1 MAFNNL
7 GLQEP
12 STITARV
19 ATVTIQRGSTVE
31 HQEILVIGDA
41 TSSNAVAQVTNA
53 APSTSAYGL
62 AVRQV
67 DAVQSAQS
75 GAWTVRANLSS
86 TSADNPVTA
95 AQSGTW
101 TVRANL
107 SSTSADNPVTA
118 AQAGTWNIGT
128 VTAVSGKVSVV
139 NSSAADLNVTVA
151 GYSTTVNVSS
161 LAGIVAVRPSDT
173 NWASSAGFHFN
184 SSGELLTVAA
194 VATSTTVNVSS
205 LAGRVA
211 FAGYH
216 ASGSIVNVTD
226 STNNAINVNVV
237 AGSAAGSTVATISR
251 FQDSSNNGIAV
262 ADSVNNALRVNV
274 VAGSA
279 GGSTIVTVSTGSV
292 RVHQSTAADLQATVA
307 QASTVWAVQVGGYS
321 TTVNVSSLAGKVT
334 VINSSAADFLATVS
348 QAGTWNIGTVTT
360 VSSLAGIVAVRP
372 SDTNW
377 ASSAGFHFNSSGEL
391 LIRDALSTTVSVSN
405 FSTTVNVSSL
415 AGRVTVA
422 PSDTNWASS
431 AGFHFDSSG
440 ALQISGTINASAS
453 TVTTVSAFYDSS
465 NVAVQP
471 GDATNK
477 AIRVNV
483 VAGTIVGGSGGT
495 AQADQSAF
503 TTNSGSITPIG
514 GYFSTTASVVPEA
527 KVGVLRMSSV
537 RALWTLPVD
546 STGGDM
552 TDSTNRAL
560 RMNVVAGGSTTV
572 NVSSVGGVVT
582 IAPVAGSTWTVHIG
596 SEHQSTAVQPANSSA
611 LNVRVVGG
619 VSSAADF
626 QVTARVEDNLGND
639 IESSTSAVGTNSTR
653 RGLAVRS
660 MLPLSTY
667 VSAQAASSGDV
678 TVFTSVAGQSIY
690 VYGVCLHWG
699 GVMTTNTNQLVRL
712 QDGNSS
718 ATEYM
723 RWRFQVSA
731 IGATTQP
738 LQAFVSPPAYLF
750 RTAAGTNLRI
760 NTASS
765 GLSYSLQCWY
775 E

>member
-1 MAFNNL
+1 VAFNNL

-12 STITARV
+12 STVTARV
-19 ATVTIQRGSTVE
+19 ATVTIQRGSTIE
-31 HQEILVIGDA
+31 HQEILVLGDP
-41 TSSNAVAQVTNA
+41 TSSNAVAAVTNA
-53 APSTSAYGL
+53 VPSTSVYGL

-67 DAVQSAQS
+67 DAVQAAQS
-75 GAWTVRANLSS
+75 GAWTMRATLSSTSADNPVNAAQAGAWTVRATLSS

-95 AQSGTW
+95 TQG
-101 TVRANL
+101 
-107 SSTSADNPVTA
+107 
-118 AQAGTWNIGT
+118 GTWNIGT
-128 VTAVSGKVSVV
+128 VT
-139 NSSAADLNVTVA
+139 T
-151 GYSTTVNVSS
+151 VSS
-161 LAGIVAVRPSDT
+161 LAGIVAMRPSDT

-194 VATSTTVNVSS
+194 ASAASTTVNVSS
-205 LAGRVA
+205 LAG
-211 FAGYH
+211 
-216 ASGSIVNVTD
+216 N
-226 STNNAINVNVV
+226 
-237 AGSAAGSTVATISR
+237 
-251 FQDSSNNGIAV
+251 
-262 ADSVNNALRVNV
+262 
-274 VAGSA
+274 
-279 GGSTIVTVSTGSV
+279 V
-292 RVHQSTAADLQATVA
+292 RVV
-307 QASTVWAVQVGGYS
+307 
-321 TTVNVSSLAGKVT
+321 
-334 VINSSAADFLATVS
+334 NSSAADLLVSAVQNGSWTVRANLS
-348 QAGTWNIGTVTT
+348 STGADNPVSAAQAGTWTVNLGTHLQSTAVAPANSSAINVRVVSHGSSAVDFPVRAVLSSTNTDNPVAANQAGTWT
-360 VSSLAGIVAVRP
+360 VNLGTHLQSTAAAPANSSAINVRVV
-372 SDTNW
+372 SHG
-377 ASSAGFHFNSSGEL
+377 SSAGDFLVRPVFSSTSTDNPVSAAQAGSWTV
-391 LIRDALSTTVSVSN
+391 RATLSSTSTDNPVSIPGTVQV
-405 FSTTVNVSSL
+405 
-415 AGRVTVA
+415 R

-453 TVTTVSAFYDSS
+453 TVTTVSAIYDSS

-537 RALWTLPVD
+537 RSLWTTPVD

-552 TDSTNRAL
+552 SDSTNRGL
-560 RMNVVAGGSTTV
+560 RVSVVAGGSTTV
-572 NVSSVGGVVT
+572 NVSSVAGVV
-582 IAPVAGSTWTVHIG
+582 AA
-596 SEHQSTAVQPANSSA
+596 
-611 LNVRVVGG
+611 RVV
-619 VSSAADF
+619 D
-626 QVTARVEDNLGND
+626 TLGNG
-639 IESSTSAVGTNSTR
+639 IESSTTAVGANSTM

-667 VSAQAASSGDV
+667 ASGQAASSGDV

-718 ATEYM
+718 ATEFM
-723 RWRFQVSA
+723 RWRFQVSN

-750 RTAAGTNLRI
+750 RTPAGSPLRI

>member
-19 ATVTIQRGSTVE
+19 ATVTIQRGSTLE
-31 HQEILVIGDA
+31 HQEILVLGDA

-86 TSADNPVTA
+86 TGTDNPVTA
-95 AQSGTW
+95 SQSGNW

-128 VTAVSGKVSVV
+128 VTAVTGKVSVI

-161 LAGIVAVRPSDT
+161 VAGIVAVRPSDT

-184 SSGELLTVAA
+184 SSGELLTIAA
-194 VATSTTVNVSS
+194 ASAASTTVNVSS
-205 LAGRVA
+205 LAG
-211 FAGYH
+211 
-216 ASGSIVNVTD
+216 N
-226 STNNAINVNVV
+226 
-237 AGSAAGSTVATISR
+237 
-251 FQDSSNNGIAV
+251 
-262 ADSVNNALRVNV
+262 
-274 VAGSA
+274 
-279 GGSTIVTVSTGSV
+279 V
-292 RVHQSTAADLQATVA
+292 RVV
-307 QASTVWAVQVGGYS
+307 
-321 TTVNVSSLAGKVT
+321 
-334 VINSSAADFLATVS
+334 NSSAADLLVSAVQSGAWTVRANLSSTSADNPVTATLNLGGLQSSAVANSNSSALLVRVVAHGSSAADFPVKAFLSSTAADNPVNAS
-348 QAGTWNIGTVTT
+348 QVGTWNIGTVTA
-360 VSSLAGIVAVRP
+360 VSSLAGIVAQR
-372 SDTNW
+372 
-377 ASSAGFHFNSSGEL
+377 
-391 LIRDALSTTVSVSN
+391 
-405 FSTTVNVSSL
+405 
-415 AGRVTVA
+415 

-514 GYFSTTASVVPEA
+514 GYFSTTASAVPEA

-552 TDSTNRAL
+552 TDTTNRAL

-596 SEHQSTAVQPANSSA
+596 AEHQSTAVQPSNSSA
-611 LNVRVVGG
+611 INVRVVGG
-619 VSSAADF
+619 VSSAVDF
-626 QVTARVEDNLGND
+626 QVNARVSDNLGND
-639 IESSTSAVGTNSTR
+639 IESSTRAVGTNSTR

-667 VSAQAASSGDV
+667 ASGQAASSGDV
-678 TVFTSVAGQSIY
+678 TVFTSVTGQSIY

-723 RWRFQVSA
+723 RWRFQVSN

-750 RTAAGTNLRI
+750 RTAAGSNLRI
-760 NTASS
+760 HTASS

>member
-12 STITARV
+12 STVTARV
-19 ATVTIQRGSTVE
+19 ATVTIQRGSTLE
-31 HQEILVIGDA
+31 HQEILVLGDP
-41 TSSNAVAQVTNA
+41 TSSNAVAAVTNA
-53 APSTSAYGL
+53 VPSTSVYGL

-67 DAVQSAQS
+67 DAVQAAQS
-75 GAWTVRANLSS
+75 GAWTMRATLSSTSADNPVNAAQAGAWTVRATLSS

-95 AQSGTW
+95 TQG
-101 TVRANL
+101 
-107 SSTSADNPVTA
+107 
-118 AQAGTWNIGT
+118 GTWNIGT
-128 VTAVSGKVSVV
+128 VT
-139 NSSAADLNVTVA
+139 T
-151 GYSTTVNVSS
+151 VSS
-161 LAGIVAVRPSDT
+161 LAGIVAMRPSDT

-194 VATSTTVNVSS
+194 ASAASTTVNVSS
-205 LAGRVA
+205 LAG
-211 FAGYH
+211 
-216 ASGSIVNVTD
+216 N
-226 STNNAINVNVV
+226 
-237 AGSAAGSTVATISR
+237 
-251 FQDSSNNGIAV
+251 
-262 ADSVNNALRVNV
+262 
-274 VAGSA
+274 
-279 GGSTIVTVSTGSV
+279 V
-292 RVHQSTAADLQATVA
+292 RVV
-307 QASTVWAVQVGGYS
+307 
-321 TTVNVSSLAGKVT
+321 
-334 VINSSAADFLATVS
+334 NSSAADLLVSAVQNGSWTVRANLS
-348 QAGTWNIGTVTT
+348 STGADNPVSAAQAGTWTVNLGTHLQSTAVAPANSSAINVRVVSHGSSAVDFPVRAVLSSTNTDNPVAANQAGTWT
-360 VSSLAGIVAVRP
+360 VNLGTHLQSTAAAPANSSAINVRVV
-372 SDTNW
+372 SHG
-377 ASSAGFHFNSSGEL
+377 SSAGDFLVRPVFSSTSTDNPVSAAQAGSWTV
-391 LIRDALSTTVSVSN
+391 RANLSSTSTDNPVSIPGTVQV
-405 FSTTVNVSSL
+405 
-415 AGRVTVA
+415 R

-453 TVTTVSAFYDSS
+453 TVTTVSAIYDSS

-537 RALWTLPVD
+537 RSLWTTPVD

-552 TDSTNRAL
+552 SDSTNRGL
-560 RMNVVAGGSTTV
+560 RVSVVAGGSTTV
-572 NVSSVGGVVT
+572 NVSSLAGVVLV
-582 IAPVAGSTWTVHIG
+582 APNPGSTFTIHIG
-596 SEHQSTAVQPANSSA
+596 PEHQSTSVQPSNSSA
-611 LNVRVVGG
+611 VNVRVVGG

-660 MLPLSTY
+660 MLPLSTW
-667 VSAQAASSGDV
+667 VSGQAASSGDV

-718 ATEYM
+718 ATEFM
-723 RWRFQVSA
+723 RWRFQVSN

>member
-1 MAFNNL
+1 MAFNNI

-19 ATVTIQRGSTVE
+19 ATVTIQRGSTLE
-31 HQEILVIGDA
+31 HQEILVLGDA

-75 GAWTVRANLSS
+75 GAWTVRATLSS
-86 TSADNPVTA
+86 T
-95 AQSGTW
+95 G
-101 TVRANL
+101 
-107 SSTSADNPVTA
+107 ADNPVTA

-128 VTAVSGKVSVV
+128 VTAVSSV
-139 NSSAADLNVTVA
+139 
-151 GYSTTVNVSS
+151 
-161 LAGIVAVRPSDT
+161 AGIVAARPSDT

-194 VATSTTVNVSS
+194 VTT
-205 LAGRVA
+205 
-211 FAGYH
+211 
-216 ASGSIVNVTD
+216 
-226 STNNAINVNVV
+226 
-237 AGSAAGSTVATISR
+237 
-251 FQDSSNNGIAV
+251 
-262 ADSVNNALRVNV
+262 
-274 VAGSA
+274 
-279 GGSTIVTVSTGSV
+279 
-292 RVHQSTAADLQATVA
+292 
-307 QASTVWAVQVGGYS
+307 
-321 TTVNVSSLAGKVT
+321 
-334 VINSSAADFLATVS
+334 
-348 QAGTWNIGTVTT
+348 
-360 VSSLAGIVAVRP
+360 
-372 SDTNW
+372 
-377 ASSAGFHFNSSGEL
+377 
-391 LIRDALSTTVSVSN
+391 
-405 FSTTVNVSSL
+405 STTVNVSSL

-440 ALQISGTINASAS
+440 ALQISGTITASAS

-477 AIRVNV
+477 ALRVNV
-483 VAGTIVGGSGGT
+483 VT
-495 AQADQSAF
+495 
-503 TTNSGSITPIG
+503 
-514 GYFSTTASVVPEA
+514 
-527 KVGVLRMSSV
+527 
-537 RALWTLPVD
+537 
-546 STGGDM
+546 
-552 TDSTNRAL
+552 
-560 RMNVVAGGSTTV
+560 GGSTTV
-572 NVSSVGGVVT
+572 NVSSVAGVVQ
-582 IAPVAGSTWTVHIG
+582 IG
-596 SEHQSTAVQPANSSA
+596 
-611 LNVRVVGG
+611 
-619 VSSAADF
+619 DK
-626 QVTARVEDNLGND
+626 LGNG
-639 IESSTSAVGTNSTR
+639 IESSTNAVGTNSTR
-653 RGLAVRS
+653 RGLAVRP

-667 VSAQAASSGDV
+667 ASGQAASSGDV

-712 QDGNSS
+712 QDGNST

-738 LQAFVSPPAYLF
+738 LQAFVAPPAYLF

-765 GLSYSLQCWY
+765 GLSYSLQAWY

>member
-1 MAFNNL
+1 MAFNNI

-19 ATVTIQRGSTVE
+19 ATVTIQRGSTLE
-31 HQEILVIGDA
+31 HQEILVLGDA

-75 GAWTVRANLSS
+75 GAWTVRATLSS
-86 TSADNPVTA
+86 T
-95 AQSGTW
+95 G
-101 TVRANL
+101 
-107 SSTSADNPVTA
+107 ADNPVTA

-128 VTAVSGKVSVV
+128 VTAVSSVAGIV
-139 NSSAADLNVTVA
+139 AARPSDTNWASSAGFHFNSSGELLTVA
-151 GYSTTVNVSS
+151 AASAASTTATISRFQDSSNNGIAVADSVNNALRVNVVAGAAGGSTVYTLSRVLDSSNNGIAVADSVNNALRMTVVAGGSTTVNVSS
-161 LAGIVAVRPSDT
+161 VAGIVAVRPSDT

-194 VATSTTVNVSS
+194 VTT
-205 LAGRVA
+205 
-211 FAGYH
+211 
-216 ASGSIVNVTD
+216 
-226 STNNAINVNVV
+226 
-237 AGSAAGSTVATISR
+237 
-251 FQDSSNNGIAV
+251 
-262 ADSVNNALRVNV
+262 
-274 VAGSA
+274 
-279 GGSTIVTVSTGSV
+279 
-292 RVHQSTAADLQATVA
+292 
-307 QASTVWAVQVGGYS
+307 
-321 TTVNVSSLAGKVT
+321 
-334 VINSSAADFLATVS
+334 
-348 QAGTWNIGTVTT
+348 
-360 VSSLAGIVAVRP
+360 
-372 SDTNW
+372 
-377 ASSAGFHFNSSGEL
+377 
-391 LIRDALSTTVSVSN
+391 
-405 FSTTVNVSSL
+405 STTVNVSSL

-422 PSDTNWASS
+422 PSDTNWASL

-440 ALQISGTINASAS
+440 ALQISGTITASAS

-477 AIRVNV
+477 ALRVNV
-483 VAGTIVGGSGGT
+483 VT
-495 AQADQSAF
+495 
-503 TTNSGSITPIG
+503 
-514 GYFSTTASVVPEA
+514 
-527 KVGVLRMSSV
+527 
-537 RALWTLPVD
+537 
-546 STGGDM
+546 
-552 TDSTNRAL
+552 
-560 RMNVVAGGSTTV
+560 GGSTTV
-572 NVSSVGGVVT
+572 NVSSVAGVVQ
-582 IAPVAGSTWTVHIG
+582 IG
-596 SEHQSTAVQPANSSA
+596 
-611 LNVRVVGG
+611 
-619 VSSAADF
+619 DK
-626 QVTARVEDNLGND
+626 LGNG
-639 IESSTSAVGTNSTR
+639 IESSTNAVGTNSTR
-653 RGLAVRS
+653 RGLAVRP

-667 VSAQAASSGDV
+667 ASGQAASSGDV

-712 QDGNSS
+712 QDGNST

-738 LQAFVSPPAYLF
+738 LQAFVAPPAYLF

-765 GLSYSLQCWY
+765 GLSYSLQAWY

>member
-12 STITARV
+12 STVTARV
-19 ATVTIQRGSTVE
+19 ATVTIQRGSTLE
-31 HQEILVIGDA
+31 HQEILVLGDA

-53 APSTSAYGL
+53 VPSTSAYGL

-86 TSADNPVTA
+86 TGTDNPVTA
-95 AQSGTW
+95 SQSGNW

-118 AQAGTWNIGT
+118 SQAGTWNIGT
-128 VTAVSGKVSVV
+128 VTAVTGKVSVI

-161 LAGIVAVRPSDT
+161 VAGIVAVRPSDT

-194 VATSTTVNVSS
+194 ASAASTTVNVSS
-205 LAGRVA
+205 LAGRVGI
-211 FAGYH
+211 AGYH
-216 ASGSIVNVTD
+216 ASGSLVNVTD

-274 VAGSA
+274 VAGAA
-279 GGSTIVTVSTGSV
+279 GGSTVYTLSRVLDSSNNGIAVADSVNNALRMTV
-292 RVHQSTAADLQATVA
+292 VA
-307 QASTVWAVQVGGYS
+307 GGS
-321 TTVNVSSLAGKVT
+321 TTVNVSSV
-334 VINSSAADFLATVS
+334 
-348 QAGTWNIGTVTT
+348 
-360 VSSLAGIVAVRP
+360 AGIVAVRP

-391 LIRDALSTTVSVSN
+391 LTVAAVTT
-405 FSTTVNVSSL
+405 STTVNVSSL

-440 ALQISGTINASAS
+440 ALQISGTITASAS

-477 AIRVNV
+477 ALRVNV
-483 VAGTIVGGSGGT
+483 VT
-495 AQADQSAF
+495 
-503 TTNSGSITPIG
+503 
-514 GYFSTTASVVPEA
+514 
-527 KVGVLRMSSV
+527 
-537 RALWTLPVD
+537 
-546 STGGDM
+546 
-552 TDSTNRAL
+552 
-560 RMNVVAGGSTTV
+560 GGSTTV
-572 NVSSVGGVVT
+572 NVSSVAGVVQ
-582 IAPVAGSTWTVHIG
+582 IG
-596 SEHQSTAVQPANSSA
+596 
-611 LNVRVVGG
+611 
-619 VSSAADF
+619 DK
-626 QVTARVEDNLGND
+626 LGNG
-639 IESSTSAVGTNSTR
+639 IESSTNAVGTNSTR
-653 RGLAVRS
+653 RGLAVRP

-667 VSAQAASSGDV
+667 ASGQAASSGDV

-712 QDGNSS
+712 QDGNST

-738 LQAFVSPPAYLF
+738 LQAFVAPPAYLF

-765 GLSYSLQCWY
+765 GLSYSLQAWY

>member
-7 GLQEP
+7 GLTEP

-75 GAWTVRANLSS
+75 GAWTVRATLSS

-95 AQSGTW
+95 AQSGNW

-139 NSSAADLNVTVA
+139 NSS
-151 GYSTTVNVSS
+151 
-161 LAGIVAVRPSDT
+161 
-173 NWASSAGFHFN
+173 
-184 SSGELLTVAA
+184 
-194 VATSTTVNVSS
+194 
-205 LAGRVA
+205 
-211 FAGYH
+211 
-216 ASGSIVNVTD
+216 
-226 STNNAINVNVV
+226 
-237 AGSAAGSTVATISR
+237 
-251 FQDSSNNGIAV
+251 
-262 ADSVNNALRVNV
+262 
-274 VAGSA
+274 
-279 GGSTIVTVSTGSV
+279 
-292 RVHQSTAADLQATVA
+292 AADLQATVA

-391 LIRDALSTTVSVSN
+391 LIRDALSTTVAVSN

-453 TVTTVSAFYDSS
+453 TVTTISAFYDSS

-552 TDSTNRAL
+552 TDTTNRAI

-572 NVSSVGGVVT
+572 NVSSVAGVVT

-596 SEHQSTAVQPANSSA
+596 AEHQSTAVQPNNSSA

-626 QVTARVEDNLGND
+626 QVMARLEDNLGND
-639 IESSTSAVGTNSTR
+639 IESSTNAVGTNSTR
-653 RGLAVRS
+653 RGLAVRA

-699 GVMTTNTNQLVRL
+699 GVMTTNTNQLVKL
-712 QDGNSS
+712 QDGNST
-718 ATEYM
+718 ATNYM
-723 RWRFQVSA
+723 QWRFQVSA

-738 LQAFVSPPAYLF
+738 LQAFVAPPAYLF
-750 RTAAGTNLRI
+750 RTAAATNLRI
-760 NTASS
+760 NAASS
-765 GLSYSLQCWY
+765 GLNYSLYAWY

>member
-19 ATVTIQRGSTVE
+19 ATVTIQRGSTLE
-31 HQEILVIGDA
+31 HQEILVLGDA

-86 TSADNPVTA
+86 TGTDNPVTA
-95 AQSGTW
+95 AQSGSW

-118 AQAGTWNIGT
+118 SQAGTWNIGT

-184 SSGELLTVAA
+184 SSGELLTIAA
-194 VATSTTVNVSS
+194 ASAASTTVNVSS
-205 LAGRVA
+205 LAG
-211 FAGYH
+211 
-216 ASGSIVNVTD
+216 N
-226 STNNAINVNVV
+226 
-237 AGSAAGSTVATISR
+237 
-251 FQDSSNNGIAV
+251 
-262 ADSVNNALRVNV
+262 
-274 VAGSA
+274 
-279 GGSTIVTVSTGSV
+279 V
-292 RVHQSTAADLQATVA
+292 RVV
-307 QASTVWAVQVGGYS
+307 
-321 TTVNVSSLAGKVT
+321 
-334 VINSSAADFLATVS
+334 NSSAADLLMSAVQSGAWTVRANLSSTSADNPVTATLNLGGLQSSAVANSNSSALLVRVVAHGSSAADFPVKAFLSSTSADNPVNAS
-348 QAGTWNIGTVTT
+348 QVGTWNIGTVTT
-360 VSSLAGIVAVRP
+360 VSSVAGIVAQR
-372 SDTNW
+372 
-377 ASSAGFHFNSSGEL
+377 
-391 LIRDALSTTVSVSN
+391 
-405 FSTTVNVSSL
+405 
-415 AGRVTVA
+415 

-514 GYFSTTASVVPEA
+514 GYFSTTASAVPEA

-552 TDSTNRAL
+552 TDTTNRAL

-626 QVTARVEDNLGND
+626 MVMARMEDALGND

-667 VSAQAASSGDV
+667 ASGQAASSGDV
-678 TVFTSVAGQSIY
+678 TVFTSVTGQSIY

-723 RWRFQVSA
+723 RWRFQVSN

>member
-12 STITARV
+12 STVTARV
-19 ATVTIQRGSTVE
+19 ATVTIQRGSTLE
-31 HQEILVIGDA
+31 HQEILVLGDA
-41 TSSNAVAQVTNA
+41 TSSLAVAQVTNA

-86 TSADNPVTA
+86 TGTDNPVTA
-95 AQSGTW
+95 SQSGNW

-118 AQAGTWNIGT
+118 SQAGTWNIGT

-194 VATSTTVNVSS
+194 ASAASTTVNVSS
-205 LAGRVA
+205 LAGRVGI
-211 FAGYH
+211 AGYH
-216 ASGSIVNVTD
+216 ASGSLVNVTD

-274 VAGSA
+274 VAGAA
-279 GGSTIVTVSTGSV
+279 GGSTVYTLSRVLDSSNNGIAVADSVNNALRMTV
-292 RVHQSTAADLQATVA
+292 VA
-307 QASTVWAVQVGGYS
+307 GGS
-321 TTVNVSSLAGKVT
+321 TTVNVSSV
-334 VINSSAADFLATVS
+334 
-348 QAGTWNIGTVTT
+348 
-360 VSSLAGIVAVRP
+360 AGIVAVRP

-391 LIRDALSTTVSVSN
+391 LTVAAVTT
-405 FSTTVNVSSL
+405 STTVNVSSL

-440 ALQISGTINASAS
+440 ALQISGTITASAS

-477 AIRVNV
+477 ALRVNV
-483 VAGTIVGGSGGT
+483 VT
-495 AQADQSAF
+495 
-503 TTNSGSITPIG
+503 
-514 GYFSTTASVVPEA
+514 
-527 KVGVLRMSSV
+527 
-537 RALWTLPVD
+537 
-546 STGGDM
+546 
-552 TDSTNRAL
+552 
-560 RMNVVAGGSTTV
+560 GGSTTV
-572 NVSSVGGVVT
+572 NVSSVAGVVSV
-582 IAPVAGSTWTVHIG
+582 APVAGSTWTVHIG
-596 SEHQSTAVQPANSSA
+596 AEHQSTAVQPANSSA
-611 LNVRVVGG
+611 INVRVVGG

-626 QVTARVEDNLGND
+626 AVEALVADNLGNN

-653 RGLAVRS
+653 RGLAVRP

-667 VSAQAASSGDV
+667 ASGQAASSGDV
-678 TVFTSVAGQSIY
+678 TVFTSVTGQSIY

-760 NTASS
+760 HTASS

>member
-75 GAWTVRANLSS
+75 GAWTVRATLSS

-95 AQSGTW
+95 VQSGNW

-107 SSTSADNPVTA
+107 SSTAADNPVTA

-216 ASGSIVNVTD
+216 ASGSLVNVTD

-274 VAGSA
+274 VAGAA
-279 GGSTIVTVSTGSV
+279 GGSTVYTLSRVLDSSNNGIAVADSVNNALRMTV
-292 RVHQSTAADLQATVA
+292 VA
-307 QASTVWAVQVGGYS
+307 GGS
-321 TTVNVSSLAGKVT
+321 TTVNVSSVAGV
-334 VINSSAADFLATVS
+334 
-348 QAGTWNIGTVTT
+348 
-360 VSSLAGIVAVRP
+360 VAVR
-372 SDTNW
+372 
-377 ASSAGFHFNSSGEL
+377 
-391 LIRDALSTTVSVSN
+391 
-405 FSTTVNVSSL
+405 
-415 AGRVTVA
+415 

-440 ALQISGTINASAS
+440 ALQISGTITASAS
-453 TVTTVSAFYDSS
+453 TVTTISRIQDSS
-465 NVAVQP
+465 NTGIAV
-471 GDATNK
+471 GDSANN
-477 AIRVNV
+477 AMRV
-483 VAGTIVGGSGGT
+483 S
-495 AQADQSAF
+495 
-503 TTNSGSITPIG
+503 
-514 GYFSTTASVVPEA
+514 
-527 KVGVLRMSSV
+527 
-537 RALWTLPVD
+537 
-546 STGGDM
+546 
-552 TDSTNRAL
+552 
-560 RMNVVAGGSTTV
+560 VVAGGSTTV
-572 NVSSVGGVVT
+572 NVSSVAGVV
-582 IAPVAGSTWTVHIG
+582 AA
-596 SEHQSTAVQPANSSA
+596 
-611 LNVRVVGG
+611 RVV
-619 VSSAADF
+619 D
-626 QVTARVEDNLGND
+626 TLGNG
-639 IESSTSAVGTNSTR
+639 IESSTTAVGANSTM

-667 VSAQAASSGDV
+667 ASGQAASSGDV

-718 ATEYM
+718 ATEFM

>member
-12 STITARV
+12 STVTARV
-19 ATVTIQRGSTVE
+19 ATVTIQRGSTLE
-31 HQEILVIGDA
+31 HQEILVLGDA

-67 DAVQSAQS
+67 DAVQSAQNGAWTVRANLSSTGTDNPVTAAQS
-75 GAWTVRANLSS
+75 GNWTVRANLSS

-95 AQSGTW
+95 S
-101 TVRANL
+101 
-107 SSTSADNPVTA
+107 
-118 AQAGTWNIGT
+118 QAGTWNIGT
-128 VTAVSGKVSVV
+128 VTA
-139 NSSAADLNVTVA
+139 
-151 GYSTTVNVSS
+151 VSS

-184 SSGELLTVAA
+184 SSGELLTIAA
-194 VATSTTVNVSS
+194 AAAASTTVNVSS
-205 LAGRVA
+205 LAG
-211 FAGYH
+211 
-216 ASGSIVNVTD
+216 N
-226 STNNAINVNVV
+226 
-237 AGSAAGSTVATISR
+237 
-251 FQDSSNNGIAV
+251 
-262 ADSVNNALRVNV
+262 
-274 VAGSA
+274 
-279 GGSTIVTVSTGSV
+279 V
-292 RVHQSTAADLQATVA
+292 RVV
-307 QASTVWAVQVGGYS
+307 
-321 TTVNVSSLAGKVT
+321 
-334 VINSSAADFLATVS
+334 NSSAADLLVSAVQSGAWTVRANLSSTSADNPVNAAQVGAWTVRANLSSTSADNPVTATLNLGGLQSSAVAGSNSSALLVRVVSHGSSAVDFPVRAVLSSTSADNPVTATLNLGGLQSSAVANSNSSALLVRVVAHGSSAADFPVKAFLSSTSADNPVNAS
-348 QAGTWNIGTVTT
+348 QVGTWNIGTVTT
-360 VSSLAGIVAVRP
+360 VSSLAGIVAQR
-372 SDTNW
+372 
-377 ASSAGFHFNSSGEL
+377 
-391 LIRDALSTTVSVSN
+391 
-405 FSTTVNVSSL
+405 
-415 AGRVTVA
+415 

-514 GYFSTTASVVPEA
+514 GYFSTTASAVPEA

-552 TDSTNRAL
+552 TDTTNRAL

-596 SEHQSTAVQPANSSA
+596 AEHQSTAVQPSNSSA
-611 LNVRVVGG
+611 INVRVVGG
-619 VSSAADF
+619 VSSAVDF
-626 QVTARVEDNLGND
+626 QVDARVSDNLGND
-639 IESSTSAVGTNSTR
+639 IESSTNAVGTNSTR

-667 VSAQAASSGDV
+667 ASGQAASSGDV
-678 TVFTSVAGQSIY
+678 TVFTSVDGQSIY

-699 GVMTTNTNQLVRL
+699 GVMTTNTNQLVKI
-712 QDGNSS
+712 QDGNG
-718 ATEYM
+718 TGTNYM
-723 RWRFQVSA
+723 QWRFQVSA

-738 LQAFVSPPAYLF
+738 LQAFVAPPAYLF
-750 RTAAGTNLRI
+750 RTAAATNLRI
-760 NTASS
+760 NAASS
-765 GLSYSLQCWY
+765 GLNYSLYAWY

>member
-12 STITARV
+12 STVTARV
-19 ATVTIQRGSTVE
+19 ATVTIQRGSTLE
-31 HQEILVIGDA
+31 HQEILVLGDP
-41 TSSNAVAQVTNA
+41 TSSNAVAAVTNA
-53 APSTSAYGL
+53 VPSTSVYGL

-67 DAVQSAQS
+67 DAVQAAQS
-75 GAWTVRANLSS
+75 GAWTMRATLSSTSADNPVNAAQAGAWTVRATLSS

-95 AQSGTW
+95 TQG
-101 TVRANL
+101 
-107 SSTSADNPVTA
+107 
-118 AQAGTWNIGT
+118 GTWNIGT
-128 VTAVSGKVSVV
+128 VT
-139 NSSAADLNVTVA
+139 T
-151 GYSTTVNVSS
+151 VSS
-161 LAGIVAVRPSDT
+161 LAGIVAMRPSDT

-194 VATSTTVNVSS
+194 ASAASTTVNVSS
-205 LAGRVA
+205 LAG
-211 FAGYH
+211 
-216 ASGSIVNVTD
+216 N
-226 STNNAINVNVV
+226 
-237 AGSAAGSTVATISR
+237 
-251 FQDSSNNGIAV
+251 
-262 ADSVNNALRVNV
+262 
-274 VAGSA
+274 
-279 GGSTIVTVSTGSV
+279 V
-292 RVHQSTAADLQATVA
+292 RVV
-307 QASTVWAVQVGGYS
+307 
-321 TTVNVSSLAGKVT
+321 
-334 VINSSAADFLATVS
+334 NSSAADLLVSAVQNGSWTVRANLS
-348 QAGTWNIGTVTT
+348 STGADNPVSAAQAGTWTVNLGTHLQSTAVAPANSSAINVRVVSHGSSAVDFPVRAVLSSTNTDNPVAANQAGTWT
-360 VSSLAGIVAVRP
+360 VNLGTHLQSTAAAPANSSAINVRVV
-372 SDTNW
+372 SHG
-377 ASSAGFHFNSSGEL
+377 SSAGDFLVRPVFSSTSTDNPVSAAQAGSWTV
-391 LIRDALSTTVSVSN
+391 RATLSSTSTDNPVSIPGTVQV
-405 FSTTVNVSSL
+405 
-415 AGRVTVA
+415 R

-453 TVTTVSAFYDSS
+453 TVTTVSAIYDSS

-537 RALWTLPVD
+537 RSLWTTPVD

-552 TDSTNRAL
+552 SDSTNRGL
-560 RMNVVAGGSTTV
+560 RVSVVAGGSTTV
-572 NVSSVGGVVT
+572 NVSSVAGVV
-582 IAPVAGSTWTVHIG
+582 AA
-596 SEHQSTAVQPANSSA
+596 
-611 LNVRVVGG
+611 RVV
-619 VSSAADF
+619 D
-626 QVTARVEDNLGND
+626 TLGNG
-639 IESSTSAVGTNSTR
+639 IESSTTAVGANSTM

-667 VSAQAASSGDV
+667 ASGQAASSGDV

-718 ATEYM
+718 ATEFM

>member
-1 MAFNNL
+1 VAFNNL

-12 STITARV
+12 STVTARV
-19 ATVTIQRGSTVE
+19 ATVTIQRGSTLE
-31 HQEILVIGDA
+31 HQEILVLGDP
-41 TSSNAVAQVTNA
+41 TSSNAVAAVTNA
-53 APSTSAYGL
+53 VPSTSVYGL

-67 DAVQSAQS
+67 DAVQAAQS
-75 GAWTVRANLSS
+75 GAWTMRATLSSTSADNPVNAAQAGAWTVRATLSS

-95 AQSGTW
+95 TQG
-101 TVRANL
+101 
-107 SSTSADNPVTA
+107 
-118 AQAGTWNIGT
+118 GTWNIGT
-128 VTAVSGKVSVV
+128 VT
-139 NSSAADLNVTVA
+139 T
-151 GYSTTVNVSS
+151 VSS
-161 LAGIVAVRPSDT
+161 LAGIVAMRPSDT

-194 VATSTTVNVSS
+194 ASAASTTVNVSS
-205 LAGRVA
+205 LAG
-211 FAGYH
+211 
-216 ASGSIVNVTD
+216 N
-226 STNNAINVNVV
+226 
-237 AGSAAGSTVATISR
+237 
-251 FQDSSNNGIAV
+251 
-262 ADSVNNALRVNV
+262 
-274 VAGSA
+274 
-279 GGSTIVTVSTGSV
+279 V
-292 RVHQSTAADLQATVA
+292 RVV
-307 QASTVWAVQVGGYS
+307 
-321 TTVNVSSLAGKVT
+321 
-334 VINSSAADFLATVS
+334 NSSAADLLVSAVQNGSWTVRANLS
-348 QAGTWNIGTVTT
+348 STGADNPVSAAQAGTWTVNLGTHLQSTAVAPANSSAINVRVVSHGSSAVDFPVRAVLSSTNTDNPVAANQAGTWT
-360 VSSLAGIVAVRP
+360 VNLGTHLQSTAAAPANSSAINVRVV
-372 SDTNW
+372 SHG
-377 ASSAGFHFNSSGEL
+377 SSAGDFLVRPVFSSTSTDNPVSAAQAGSWTV
-391 LIRDALSTTVSVSN
+391 RANLSSTSTDNPVSIPGTVQV
-405 FSTTVNVSSL
+405 
-415 AGRVTVA
+415 R

-453 TVTTVSAFYDSS
+453 TVTTVSAIYDSS

-537 RALWTLPVD
+537 RSLWTTPVD

-552 TDSTNRAL
+552 SDSTNRGL
-560 RMNVVAGGSTTV
+560 RVSVVAGGSTTV
-572 NVSSVGGVVT
+572 NVSSVAGVV
-582 IAPVAGSTWTVHIG
+582 AA
-596 SEHQSTAVQPANSSA
+596 
-611 LNVRVVGG
+611 RVV
-619 VSSAADF
+619 D
-626 QVTARVEDNLGND
+626 TLGNG
-639 IESSTSAVGTNSTR
+639 IESSTTAVGANSTM

-667 VSAQAASSGDV
+667 ASGQAASSGDV

-712 QDGNSS
+712 QDGNSTG
-718 ATEYM
+718 TEYL

-750 RTAAGTNLRI
+750 RTAAGTNLRL

-765 GLSYSLQCWY
+765 GVSYSLQGWY